1 MNQKVD
7 FAGIQVDNVSIDE
20 ATTQVLT
27 WLNSGQAHL
36 VTTPNPEIIV
46 TSQNDLGLKNI
57 INQSDLAVPDGIS
70 MVVVSK
76 ILGRPLKERVS
87 GIDLMLAMLSKVAP
101 LGKKVFLLGSAPGV
115 AEEAAVNLK
124 AKFPGLNIVGIQ
136 DGYFRDDVEM
146 IRQIRTLAPDLL
158 FVGLGAGRQERWL
171 KLHLKELNVPVSMVI
186 GGSLDVISGRKKRAP
201 RWTQVLYIEWLY
213 RLLTEPQR
221 WKRQLALPKFL
232 WLTLG
237 RGKKT

>member
-1 MNQKVD
+1 
-7 FAGIQVDNVSIDE
+7 
-20 ATTQVLT
+20 
-27 WLNSGQAHL
+27 
-36 VTTPNPEIIV
+36 
-46 TSQNDLGLKNI
+46 
-57 INQSDLAVPDGIS
+57 
-70 MVVVSK
+70 
-76 ILGRPLKERVS
+76 
-87 GIDLMLAMLSKVAP
+87 
-101 LGKKVFLLGSAPGV
+101 
-115 AEEAAVNLK
+115 
-124 AKFPGLNIVGIQ
+124 
-136 DGYFRDDVEM
+136 
-146 IRQIRTLAPDLL
+146 LAPDLL